1 MKTIQKEYKIKYKI
15 NTNTYY
21 TQYSSSL
28 GVIIYPCLKL
38 RHKRERVERCFDV
51 VVVVGSSSSSSR

>member
-28 GVIIYPCLKL
+28 GVLSIPVLFML
-38 RHKRERVERCFDV
+38 FMQ
-51 VVVVGSSSSSSR
+51 